1 MNLIIAV
8 AVGGAIGA
16 VGRYLVSGIVIQQ
29 MGTQF
34 PWSTLTVNIVGSL
47 LMGILAETVKL
58 TWSPTPEI
66 KAMLT
71 VGIIGAFTTFSAFSL
86 DVVGLFERGEF
97 VALVSYIFLSFIS
110 CVFALV
116 FGVFVVRIIF
126 S

>member
-47 LMGILAETVKL
+47 LMGILAETMKL

-71 VGIIGAFTTFSAFSL
+71 VGILGAFTTFSAFSL

-97 VALVSYIFLSFIS
+97 VSLVSYILLSFIS

-116 FGVFVVRIIF
+116 FGVLVVRMIF

>member
-71 VGIIGAFTTFSAFSL
+71 VGILGAFTTFSAFSL

-97 VALVSYIFLSFIS
+97 VALVCYIFLSFIS

-116 FGVFVVRIIF
+116 FGVFVVRIIC

>member
-47 LMGILAETVKL
+47 LMGILAETMKL

-66 KAMLT
+66 KAIFFI
-71 VGIIGAFTTFSAFSL
+71 VFCFISS
-86 DVVGLFERGEF
+86 DSVFE
-97 VALVSYIFLSFIS
+97 FLSK
-110 CVFALV
+110 LD
-116 FGVFVVRIIF
+116 IF
-126 S
+126 QVIF

>member
-1 MNLIIAV
+1 
-8 AVGGAIGA
+8 
-16 VGRYLVSGIVIQQ
+16 
-29 MGTQF
+29 
-34 PWSTLTVNIVGSL
+34 
-47 LMGILAETVKL
+47 
-58 TWSPTPEI
+58 
-66 KAMLT
+66 MLT
-71 VGIIGAFTTFSAFSL
+71 VGILGAFTTFSAFSL

>member
-16 VGRYLVSGIVIQQ
+16 VGRYLVSSIVVQQ

-34 PWSTLTVNIVGSL
+34 PWGTLTVNIVGSL
-47 LMGILAETVKL
+47 LMGILAETMKL

-71 VGIIGAFTTFSAFSL
+71 VGILGAFTTFSAFSL

-97 VALVSYIFLSFIS
+97 VSLVSYTLLSFIS

-116 FGVFVVRIIF
+116 FGVLVVRMIF

>member
-71 VGIIGAFTTFSAFSL
+71 VGILGAFTTFSAFSL

>member
-71 VGIIGAFTTFSAFSL
+71 VGILGAFTTFSAFSL

-97 VALVSYIFLSFIS
+97 VSLVSYILLSFIS

-116 FGVFVVRIIF
+116 FGVFVVRVVF

>member
-47 LMGILAETVKL
+47 LMGILAETMKL

-71 VGIIGAFTTFSAFSL
+71 VGILGAFTTFSAFSL

-97 VALVSYIFLSFIS
+97 VSLVSYTLLSFIS

-116 FGVFVVRIIF
+116 FGVLVVRMIF

>member
-58 TWSPTPEI
+58 TWSPTPDI

-71 VGIIGAFTTFSAFSL
+71 VGILGAFTTFSAFSL

>member
-47 LMGILAETVKL
+47 LMGILAETMKL

-71 VGIIGAFTTFSAFSL
+71 VGILGAFTTFSAFSL

-97 VALVSYIFLSFIS
+97 VSLVSYTLLSFIS

-116 FGVFVVRIIF
+116 FGVLVVRIIF

>member
-1 MNLIIAV
+1 
-8 AVGGAIGA
+8 
-16 VGRYLVSGIVIQQ
+16 

-34 PWSTLTVNIVGSL
+34 PWGTLTVNIVGSL
-47 LMGILAETVKL
+47 LMGILAETMKL

-71 VGIIGAFTTFSAFSL
+71 VGILGAFTTFSAFSL
-86 DVVGLFERGEF
+86 DVVGLFERGEL
-97 VALVSYIFLSFIS
+97 VSLVSYILLSFIS

-116 FGVFVVRIIF
+116 FGVLVVRIIF

>member
-71 VGIIGAFTTFSAFSL
+71 VGILGAFTTFSAFSL

-97 VALVSYIFLSFIS
+97 VALVSYIFLSFII